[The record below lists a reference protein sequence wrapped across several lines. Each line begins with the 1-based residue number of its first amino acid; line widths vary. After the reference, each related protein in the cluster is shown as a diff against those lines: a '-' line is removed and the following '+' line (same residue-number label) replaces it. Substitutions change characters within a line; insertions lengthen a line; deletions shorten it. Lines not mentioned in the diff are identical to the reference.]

1 MRENRFSRR
10 AGLLLPNLALVSLL
24 VTGAARGAEDKVP
37 DPEAPGLTLAA
48 RFLPLSLC
56 RAAALAGVFLAALFL
71 DRTGDLSTALEPG
84 STFPD
89 LLLPEP

>member
-48 RFLPLSLC
+48 RSE
-56 RAAALAGVFLAALFL
+56 ALL
-71 DRTGDLSTALEPG
+71 DRVRFEQKVGGFGWRGWQHLAEHGHLTRRPG
-84 STFPD
+84 GCG
-89 LLLPEP
+89 